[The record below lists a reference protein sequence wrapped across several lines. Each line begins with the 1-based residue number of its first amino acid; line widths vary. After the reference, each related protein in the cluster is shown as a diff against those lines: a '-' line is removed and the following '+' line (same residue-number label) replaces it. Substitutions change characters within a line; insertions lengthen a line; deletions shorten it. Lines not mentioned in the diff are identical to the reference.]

1 MSASLRRLLPC
12 TLALAAALG
21 CALPPAQATS
31 LADII
36 RRGKLVVGVKKDVP
50 LWGQLDPASGR
61 IVGLEPDLA
70 QLVAADLGVAL
81 ELVGVLTAERVDAV
95 TSGRVDMLIATLS
108 DTPERRKQM
117 DLVLPHYY
125 SSGVNLLARKSENF
139 RDWADLRNRRICG
152 RRGAFYNRPVTV
164 TYGADI
170 VPLYSNEWANAALR
184 EGRCA
189 ALLYDDTAI
198 AAMLQD
204 PRWATDFAMPLK
216 TIFSA
221 PWAIAL
227 APAERGGE
235 LEQRVSRLVASWHR
249 SGKLRQLE
257 QAWHIPQTKFLADM
271 NSVWNRKE
279 GSAWFCG
286 DQATPRTPPECL

>member
-1 MSASLRRLLPC
+1 MKRQLQCL
-12 TLALAAALG
+12 LALAACLAL
-21 CALPPAQATS
+21 APAVATT
-31 LADII
+31 LAEIQQ
-36 RRGKLVVGVKKDVP
+36 RGKLVVGVKKDVP

-70 QLVAADLGVAL
+70 QLVATELGVKL
-81 ELVGVLTAERVDAV
+81 ELVGVLTAERVEAL
-95 TSGRVDMLIATLS
+95 TRGRVDMLIATLS
-108 DTPERRKQM
+108 DTPERQKQM

-125 SSGVNLLARKSENF
+125 SSGVNLLARKTEGF
-139 RDWADLRNRRICG
+139 GDWTDLRNRRICG
-152 RRGAFYNRPVTV
+152 RRGAFYNRSVTV

-204 PRWATDFAMPLK
+204 PVWAKDFSMPLK
-216 TIFSA
+216 SINSA
-221 PWAIAL
+221 PWSIAL

-235 LEQRVSRLVASWHR
+235 LERRISRLIVSWHR
-249 SGKLRQLE
+249 SGKLRQME
-257 QAWHIPQTKFLADM
+257 QAWRIPQTKFLADM
-271 NSVWNRKE
+271 NSIWNRKQ

-286 DQATPRTPPECL
+286 EEVTAKTPAECL